1 MSWSDTNRY
10 YAALRQVEAELDR
23 RRDGAIPWSPEYA
36 AIFGDRDG
44 LVAALRL
51 RWQRMTEAQ
60 VDAPDDAPFRR
71 REQERGLAAAHP
83 GLLLA
88 LARTH
93 VTAVGAA

>member
-1 MSWSDTNRY
+1 M
-10 YAALRQVEAELDR
+10 
-23 RRDGAIPWSPEYA
+23 
-36 AIFGDRDG
+36 
-44 LVAALRL
+44 AALRL